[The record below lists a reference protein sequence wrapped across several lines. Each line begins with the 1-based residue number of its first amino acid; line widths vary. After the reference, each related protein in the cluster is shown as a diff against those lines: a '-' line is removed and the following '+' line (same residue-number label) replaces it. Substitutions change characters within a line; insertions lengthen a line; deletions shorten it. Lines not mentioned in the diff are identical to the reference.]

1 MKSRKGTTPWFIGL
15 SVLGILVALFMA
27 YRGWGGSGLGAG
39 LTLAIGVFFVI
50 KEVLD
55 IFH

>member
-50 KEVLD
+50 TEVLD